1 MKDKSATILDNGSK
15 AASLKGS
22 IIALLI
28 ELEERFL
35 LSTELDGKTVS
46 ITDFK
51 GWLFRLFKGTCDKT
65 TLDCFFSST

>member
-22 IIALLI
+22 IKALLI

-51 GWLFRLFKGTCDKT
+51 G
-65 TLDCFFSST
+65 

>member
-51 GWLFRLFKGTCDKT
+51 GWLFKGICDKT